1 MEWFVNDWESIDV
14 QSKIRIMVE
23 SDLEADSAAAE
34 LYYGYIVIC
43 LKVSFGFYK
52 GIGRQQYC

>member
-34 LYYGYIVIC
+34 LYYGYIVNLFKSI
-43 LKVSFGFYK
+43 LR
-52 GIGRQQYC
+52 IL